1 MRIEN
6 NIDAILFNDQII
18 NKIDSYER
26 LLKVKQI
33 SQRLSF
39 WKKSTQGSMKDEA
52 SSRYAPY
59 AKLMSRYEL
68 SCKKK
73 EVRFLTTQVPATND
87 S

>member
-39 WKKSTQGSMKDEA
+39 WRKSTQGSMKDEA

-68 SCKKK
+68 SCKKRSEIFNYAGSSHK
-73 EVRFLTTQVPATND
+73 
-87 S
+87 